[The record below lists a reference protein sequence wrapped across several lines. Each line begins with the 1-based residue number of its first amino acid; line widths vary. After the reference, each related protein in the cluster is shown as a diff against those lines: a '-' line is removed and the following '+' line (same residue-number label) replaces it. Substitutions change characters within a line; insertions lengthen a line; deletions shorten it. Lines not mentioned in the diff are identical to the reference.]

1 MSSEPQQE
9 KESIIVFWGT
19 DPNALLDP
27 ASVMELFPMS
37 TMTYNQKL
45 NAISRL
51 VIILTILFYFVL
63 NSFRVFIIGILTLGA
78 IWFLHYTQQQKDSTA
93 KKVRFAEG
101 FNDYSDVANEYL
113 QDKWLPTDVFA
124 ETTRENPFQNVLMT
138 DYDEAG
144 MKKPAQAAFSQSVQK
159 DVMEHAKNMI
169 DSVNPEQPKI
179 SEKLFRS
186 LEDNLAFEQ
195 SMRPFYST
203 AATTIPNDQGS
214 FADFCYGSMVSCKDG
229 NPFACARQ
237 LASRYT
243 N

>member
-1 MSSEPQQE
+1 MSQE
-9 KESIIVFWGT
+9 EKRLFWGT
-19 DPNALLDP
+19 DPNVLFDP
-27 ASVMELFPMS
+27 ASVLEFFPIS

-51 VIILTILFYFVL
+51 VIIMTLLLYFVL
-63 NSFRVFIIGILTLGA
+63 ASFRVFVIGILTLGA
-78 IWFLHYTQQQKDSTA
+78 IWILHYTQQQQQ

-101 FNDYSDVANEYL
+101 FNTDVANEYL
-113 QDKWLPTDVFA
+113 KDKWLPDDVFA
-124 ETTRENPFQNVLMT
+124 DTTRENPFQNVLMT
-138 DYDEAG
+138 DYDVAG
-144 MKKPAQAAFSQSVQK
+144 MKKPAQAAFSKNVQD
-159 DVMEHAKNMI
+159 DVMEHAKSMI
-169 DSVNPEQPKI
+169 DSINPEQPKI

>member
-1 MSSEPQQE
+1 MSQE
-9 KESIIVFWGT
+9 EEKGKTLFWGT
-19 DPNALLDP
+19 DPNVLFDP
-27 ASVMELFPMS
+27 GSILEFFPIS

-51 VIILTILFYFVL
+51 VIIMTVGLYFVL
-63 NSFRVFIIGILTLGA
+63 ASFRIFLIGIITLGA
-78 IWFLHYTQQQKDSTA
+78 IWILHYTQHQQ
-93 KKVRFAEG
+93 KKVRFAVTEG
-101 FNDYSDVANEYL
+101 FNTEVAKDYL
-113 QDKWLPTDVFA
+113 KDKWLPDDVYA

-138 DYDEAG
+138 DYDVAG
-144 MKKPAQAAFSQSVQK
+144 MKKPAQAAFSRVVQ
-159 DVMEHAKNMI
+159 DNVMEQAKSMI
-169 DSVNPEQPKI
+169 DSINPEQPKI

-203 AATTIPNDQGS
+203 SATTIPNDQGS

>member
-1 MSSEPQQE
+1 MSNDEND
-9 KESIIVFWGT
+9 KGGKIAFWGN
-19 DPNALLDP
+19 DPNTLFDP
-27 ASVMELFPMS
+27 NFIMEFFPMS
-37 TMTYNQKL
+37 SMTYNQKL

-51 VIILTILFYFVL
+51 VIVLSIILYFVL
-63 NSFRVFIIGILTLGA
+63 GSVRVFIIGVLTLGA
-78 IWFLHYTQQQKDSTA
+78 VWFLHYSQHQET
-93 KKVRFAEG
+93 KKVRFEEG
-101 FNDYSDVANEYL
+101 FGGGTDVAKKYYE
-113 QDKWLPTDVFA
+113 DKWLPEDVFA
-124 ETTRENPFQNVLMT
+124 ETTRENPFQNVMMT
-138 DYDEAG
+138 DYDVAA
-144 MKKPAQAAFSQSVQK
+144 MKKPAQAAFSQSVQE
-159 DVMEHAKNMI
+159 DVMTHAKSMI

-237 LASRYT
+237 LASRHT

>member
-1 MSSEPQQE
+1 MSQE
-9 KESIIVFWGT
+9 ETLFWGT
-19 DPNALLDP
+19 DPNVLLDP
-27 ASVMELFPMS
+27 ASIMEFFPIS

-51 VIILTILFYFVL
+51 VIIMTLVLYFVL
-63 NSFRVFIIGILTLGA
+63 TSVRIFLIGIITLGA
-78 IWFLHYTQQQKDSTA
+78 IWILHYTQQQQLQ
-93 KKVRFAEG
+93 KKVRFAVTEG
-101 FNDYSDVANEYL
+101 FNTDVAKDYL
-113 QDKWLPTDVFA
+113 KDKWLPDDVYA
-124 ETTRENPFQNVLMT
+124 DMTRENPFQNVLMT
-138 DYDEAG
+138 DYDVAG
-144 MKKPAQAAFSQSVQK
+144 MKKPAQAAFSRVVQ
-159 DVMEHAKNMI
+159 DNVMEQAKSMI
-169 DSVNPEQPKI
+169 DSINPEQPKI

>member
-1 MSSEPQQE
+1 MMLSDVEQE
-9 KESIIVFWGT
+9 KVPIVVFWGT
-19 DPNALLDP
+19 DPNAFLDP

-37 TMTYNQKL
+37 SKTYNQKL

-51 VIILTILFYFVL
+51 IVILTLLFYFAL
-63 NSFRVFIIGILTLGA
+63 NSFRVFIIGVLTLGA
-78 IWFLHYTQQQKDSTA
+78 IWILHYTQLQKDSSG

-101 FNDYSDVANEYL
+101 FNDYSPVANDFL
-113 QDKWLPTDVFA
+113 KDKWLPTDVFA
-124 ETTRENPFQNVLMT
+124 ETTRENPFQNV
-138 DYDEAG
+138 
-144 MKKPAQAAFSQSVQK
+144 FSQSVQE

>member
-1 MSSEPQQE
+1 MSEE
-9 KESIIVFWGT
+9 KEDTYEKGSHFWGT

-27 ASVMELFPMS
+27 KAVLEFFPTS
-37 TMTYNQKL
+37 SMTYNQKL
-45 NAISRL
+45 NSISRL
-51 VIILTILFYFVL
+51 VILLTLLLYFILGSI
-63 NSFRVFIIGILTLGA
+63 RVIIIGVLTLGA
-78 IWFLHYTQQQKDSTA
+78 IWILHYSQQQKENT

-101 FNDYSDVANEYL
+101 FETTEVAKEYL
-113 QDKWLPTDVFA
+113 ADKWLPDDVFA
-124 ETTRENPFQNVLMT
+124 ETTKENPFQNVMMT
-138 DYDEAG
+138 DYDVAG
-144 MKKPAQAAFSQSVQK
+144 MKKPAQAAFSQTVQA
-159 DVMEHAKNMI
+159 DVMEHAKSMI
-169 DSVNPEQPKI
+169 DSINPEQPKI

>member
-1 MSSEPQQE
+1 MSEEIYE
-9 KESIIVFWGT
+9 KGSQFWGT

-27 ASVMELFPMS
+27 KTVMEFFPTS
-37 TMTYNQKL
+37 SMTSNQKL

-51 VIILTILFYFVL
+51 VILLTLLLYFVL
-63 NSFRVFIIGILTLGA
+63 GSLRVIIIGLLTLGA
-78 IWFLHYTQQQKDSTA
+78 IWILQYTQLQKENT

-101 FNDYSDVANEYL
+101 FKTSDVANDFL
-113 QDKWLPTDVFA
+113 VDKWLPDDVFA
-124 ETTRENPFQNVLMT
+124 ETTKENPFQNVLMT
-138 DYDEAG
+138 DYDVAG
-144 MKKPAQAAFSQSVQK
+144 MKKPAQAAFSQSVQA
-159 DVMEHAKNMI
+159 DVMTHAKNMI
-169 DSVNPEQPKI
+169 DSINPEQPKI

-237 LASRYT
+237 LASRHT

>member
-1 MSSEPQQE
+1 MSIASDE
-9 KESIIVFWGT
+9 KEATDNTTLFWGD
-19 DPNALLDP
+19 DPNAILVPSSIL
-27 ASVMELFPMS
+27 ELFPTS
-37 TMTYNQKL
+37 QMTQNQKL

-51 VIILTILFYFVL
+51 VILLTVSFYIGL
-63 NSFRVFIIGILTLGA
+63 HSLRVFLIGVLTLGS
-78 IWFLHYTQQQKDSTA
+78 IWFIHYTQQRDK
-93 KKVRFAEG
+93 EG
-101 FNDYSDVANEYL
+101 FTTGVAKEYFE
-113 QDKWLPTDVFA
+113 DKWLPTDVFA

-138 DYDEAG
+138 DFEDAAL
-144 MKKPAQAAFSQSVQK
+144 KKPAQAAFSESVK
-159 DVMEHAKNMI
+159 DNVMEHAKNMI
-169 DSVNPEQPKI
+169 DSINPEQPKI

-203 AATTIPNDQGS
+203 AATTIPNDQDS

-237 LASRYT
+237 LASRHT

>member
-1 MSSEPQQE
+1 MSQE
-9 KESIIVFWGT
+9 EEKTEEFIKGKGLFWGT
-19 DPNALLDP
+19 DPNVLFDP
-27 ASVMELFPMS
+27 ASVLEFFPMS

-51 VIILTILFYFVL
+51 VIIMTLLLYFVL
-63 NSFRVFIIGILTLGA
+63 ASFRVFVIGIITLGA
-78 IWFLHYTQQQKDSTA
+78 IWILHYTQRQQQQQ

-101 FNDYSDVANEYL
+101 FNTEVANDYL
-113 QDKWLPTDVFA
+113 KDKWLPDDVFA

-138 DYDEAG
+138 DYDVAG
-144 MKKPAQAAFSQSVQK
+144 MKKPAQAAFSNNVK
-159 DVMEHAKNMI
+159 DDVMEHAKSMI
-169 DSVNPEQPKI
+169 DSINPEQPKI

>member
-1 MSSEPQQE
+1 MIKSDE
-9 KESIIVFWGT
+9 KEETIEKEILFWGD

-27 ASVMELFPMS
+27 KCILEFFPTS
-37 TMTYNQKL
+37 LMTYNQKL

-51 VIILTILFYFVL
+51 VIILTASLYFALRSIRVL
-63 NSFRVFIIGILTLGA
+63 LIGILTLGA
-78 IWFLHYTQQQKDSTA
+78 IWFIHHTQQHPEST
-93 KKVRFAEG
+93 KRVRFAEG
-101 FNDYSDVANEYL
+101 FHTDVANEYL
-113 QDKWLPTDVFA
+113 EEKWLPDDVFA
-124 ETTRENPFQNVLMT
+124 ESTTENPFQNVLMT
-138 DYDEAG
+138 DFDTADA
-144 MKKPAQAAFSQSVQK
+144 KKPAQAAYAQSVQS
-159 DVMEHAKNMI
+159 DVMGHTKSMI
-169 DSVNPEQPKI
+169 DSINPEQPKI

-237 LASRYT
+237 LGSRHQ

>member
-1 MSSEPQQE
+1 MSQE
-9 KESIIVFWGT
+9 ETEFIKGKGLFWGT
-19 DPNALLDP
+19 DPNVLFDP
-27 ASVMELFPMS
+27 ASVLEFFPIS

-51 VIILTILFYFVL
+51 VIIMTLLLYFVL
-63 NSFRVFIIGILTLGA
+63 ASFRVFVIGILTLGA
-78 IWFLHYTQQQKDSTA
+78 IWILHYTQQQQQQ
-93 KKVRFAEG
+93 KKQVRFAEG
-101 FNDYSDVANEYL
+101 FNTDVATDFL
-113 QDKWLPTDVFA
+113 KDKWLPDDVFA
-124 ETTRENPFQNVLMT
+124 DTTKENPFQNVLMT
-138 DYDEAG
+138 DYDVAG
-144 MKKPAQAAFSQSVQK
+144 MKKPAQAAFSQTVQD
-159 DVMEHAKNMI
+159 DVIHHAKSMI
-169 DSVNPEQPKI
+169 DSINPEQPKI

>member
-1 MSSEPQQE
+1 MSQE
-9 KESIIVFWGT
+9 EVLFWGT
-19 DPNALLDP
+19 DPNVLLDP
-27 ASVMELFPMS
+27 ASIFEFFPIS
-37 TMTYNQKL
+37 TMPYNQKL

-51 VIILTILFYFVL
+51 VIFMTLFLYFILTSV
-63 NSFRVFIIGILTLGA
+63 RVFAIGIFTLGA
-78 IWFLHYTQQQKDSTA
+78 IWILHYTQQQQQQ

-101 FNDYSDVANEYL
+101 FNTEVGNEYL
-113 QDKWLPTDVFA
+113 KDKWLPDDVFA
-124 ETTRENPFQNVLMT
+124 DTTRENPFQNVLMT
-138 DYDEAG
+138 DYDVAG
-144 MKKPAQAAFSQSVQK
+144 MKKPAQAAFSRGVQD
-159 DVMEHAKNMI
+159 DVMEHAKSMI
-169 DSVNPEQPKI
+169 DSINPEQPKI

-237 LASRYT
+237 LASRHT

>member
-1 MSSEPQQE
+1 MSEEIYE
-9 KESIIVFWGT
+9 KGSQFWGT

-27 ASVMELFPMS
+27 KTVMEFFPTS
-37 TMTYNQKL
+37 SMTSNQKL

-51 VIILTILFYFVL
+51 VILLTLLLYFVL
-63 NSFRVFIIGILTLGA
+63 GSLRVIIIGLLTLGA
-78 IWFLHYTQQQKDSTA
+78 IWILQYTQQQKEKT

-101 FNDYSDVANEYL
+101 FKTSDVANDFL
-113 QDKWLPTDVFA
+113 VDKWLPDDVFA
-124 ETTRENPFQNVLMT
+124 ETTKENPFQNVLLT
-138 DYDEAG
+138 DYDVAG
-144 MKKPAQAAFSQSVQK
+144 MKKPAQAAFSQSVQA

-169 DSVNPEQPKI
+169 DSINPEQPKI

-214 FADFCYGSMVSCKDG
+214 FADFCFGSMVSCKDG

-237 LASRYT
+237 LASRHT